1 MIRFRWPAVARLT
14 ALFVFS
20 IFIFF
25 GGECLHCSFCIDVWV
40 QNDTMD
46 NFRIDQSGL
55 HIMQGE
61 SAKIATLS
69 NVEKF
74 LKPSYT
80 FTISRSQGGTL
91 AEVTVVGTK
100 WQNDHRDGRYV
111 DTIVFEENPRNY
123 FSVYSSDNYV
133 DVDIKNLSE

>member
-1 MIRFRWPAVARLT
+1 MIRFRLPAIARLS
-14 ALFVFS
+14 ALFIFS

-25 GGECLHCSFCIDVWV
+25 GGECIRCSFCIDVWV
-40 QNDTMD
+40 KNDTMD
-46 NFRIDQSGL
+46 NFRIDETGL

-61 SAKIATLS
+61 SAKVATLS
-69 NVEKF
+69 RAEEF

-91 AEVTVVGTK
+91 AEVTVVGAQ
-100 WQNDHRDGRYV
+100 WQNDHRDDRYV
-111 DTIVFEENPRNY
+111 DTIVFEEDPRNY
-123 FSVYSSDNYV
+123 FRVYSLNNYV